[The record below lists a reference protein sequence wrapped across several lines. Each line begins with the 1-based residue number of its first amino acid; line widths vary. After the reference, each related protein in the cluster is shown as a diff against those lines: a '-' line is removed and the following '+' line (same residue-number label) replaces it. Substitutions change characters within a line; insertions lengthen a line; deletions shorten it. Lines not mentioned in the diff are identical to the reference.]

1 MIALLRTIP
10 IKKCIF
16 WAGIF
21 IAFLLVSMFTIHH
34 LYPTYRIQGVSM
46 LPTVSPDSKQKAV
59 RFFST
64 PARHDIF
71 IIDASQINH
80 SKKTG
85 DEETFIKRL
94 VGLPGDTL
102 TFRARDKVLVS
113 INGTPIRH
121 TPAPEFSSFSLTS
134 KNPEFQKATF
144 ENHAY
149 YLRDGDTQY
158 PVYLPAESAFES
170 PTVTLAGYL
179 ADFFKSDYLDA
190 QPRHNGF
197 ITITIPQEHYFALS
211 DNRIALSDSRD
222 YGPVPASSLQ
232 YKVLP

>member
-21 IAFLLVSMFTIHH
+21 IAFLLVSMLTIHH

-71 IIDASQINH
+71 IIDASQMTH
-80 SKKTG
+80 SKKPG

-113 INGTPIRH
+113 INGTQIQH
-121 TPAPEFSSFSLTS
+121 TLAPEFNSFSLTS
-134 KNPEFQKATF
+134 KKSEFQKAAF

-149 YLRDGDTQY
+149 YLRDGDTTY
-158 PVYLPAESAFES
+158 PVYLPAESAFAS
-170 PTVTLAGYL
+170 PTAALAGYL
-179 ADFFKSDYLDA
+179 ADFFKSEYLDA

-197 ITITIPQEHYFALS
+197 ITITIPQGHYFALS
-211 DNRIALSDSRD
+211 DNRIALADSRD